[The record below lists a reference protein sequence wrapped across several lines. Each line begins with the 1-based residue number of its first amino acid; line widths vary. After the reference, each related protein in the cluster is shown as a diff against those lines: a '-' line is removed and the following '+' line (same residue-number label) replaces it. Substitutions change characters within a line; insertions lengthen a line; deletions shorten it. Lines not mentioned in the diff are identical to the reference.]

1 MRIPIRL
8 AACLAVLALLI
19 TACSSSTGSTWTVA
33 PLHPTPSP
41 GPSVAPSGPAG
52 SPDASAG
59 AARTIKL
66 DLTSSLQIQQDGAQ
80 VTELD
85 VTEGETIHFVVD
97 NTAGFT
103 HDFYIGPPDALSAG
117 TVDGLPG
124 IPEWDGGVKEF
135 DYVVTADTAQLQFAC
150 TVPGHYQSM
159 HGTFKVGS

>member
-8 AACLAVLALLI
+8 AAGLAVIALII
-19 TACSSSTGSTWTVA
+19 TACSSSTGSIWTVA
-33 PLHPTPSP
+33 PLHPTPSA
-41 GPSVAPSGPAG
+41 GPTVLPTGPAG
-52 SPDASAG
+52 SPAASG
-59 AARTIKL
+59 SARTVKL
-66 DLTSSLQIQQDGAQ
+66 DLTGSIQIQQDGAQ

-85 VTEGETIHFVVD
+85 VTEGETIHFVID

-103 HDFYIGPPDALSAG
+103 HDFFIGPADALSAG

-124 IPEWDGGVKEF
+124 IPEWDGGVQEF